1 VSSDN
6 ASAICFETLLQS
18 RQKSSSHIPHV
29 TARLL
34 SDIVASHFGHD
45 LLPTLCLFSS
55 LLGNGVEL
63 IKFDAIFFSFYS
75 AFEILASIIQTGLPC
90 FGFINKLP
98 CLLKVST

>member
-1 VSSDN
+1 MTDN

-29 TARLL
+29 TAGLL
-34 SDIVASHFGHD
+34 SDIVASHFGHA

-63 IKFDAIFFSFYS
+63 IKFDAIFFS
-75 AFEILASIIQTGLPC
+75 L
-90 FGFINKLP
+90 FIP
-98 CLLKVST
+98 LLKYLPLSFKQVYPVLDL